1 MTMSKEWMEK
11 KEFDVINIIE
21 DAITSLILQG
31 MKRDGALSLLMV
43 QAAIRM
49 EDNAKLRKILKSIE
63 DGIVDGDDDD
73 DGDDDPRG
81 REAA

>member
-1 MTMSKEWMEK
+1 MMSKEWMEK
-11 KEFDVINIIE
+11 KTFDVINIVE

-31 MKRDGALSLLMV
+31 MKRDGALSLLMT

-63 DGIVDGDDDD
+63 DGLVDDDD
-73 DGDDDPRG
+73 EGDDDPRG